1 MREDK
6 WTKERRKRKE
16 GIMDNWGENGIKKTR
31 KIGRKEETVEQN
43 SSRERKRKR

>member
-16 GIMDNWGENGIKKTR
+16 GIKDNWRERGIKKKR

-43 SSRERKRKR
+43 SSIERKRHR